1 MNLKKLEASIG
12 YTFRDPSYLELALT
26 HSSYAN
32 EHYAGKNRYNERLEF
47 LGDAVLELCS
57 SEFLYR
63 HLPQE
68 TEGVLSKRRASMVC
82 EPALAYCAREI
93 QLSQYLKLGKGE
105 EANGGR
111 QRDSILS
118 DALEAVL
125 GAVYLDGGLEP
136 ARAIV
141 FNHIMNDMEKKTLFY
156 DSKTILQEML
166 QKDGVNGISYRLVSE
181 SGPDH
186 DKHFVSEVLYQDQ
199 VIGRGEGHSKKAAEQ
214 QAAYEAILAIK
225 EREA

>member
-26 HSSYAN
+26 HSSFAN

-93 QLSQYLKLGKGE
+93 QLFQYLKLGKGE

-141 FNHIMNDMEKKTLFY
+141 FNHIMNDMEK
-156 DSKTILQEML
+156 
-166 QKDGVNGISYRLVSE
+166 DGVNGISYHLVSE
-181 SGPDH
+181 TGPDH
-186 DKHFVSEVLYQDQ
+186 DKHFVSEVQYQNQ

>member
-1 MNLKKLEASIG
+1 
-12 YTFRDPSYLELALT
+12 
-26 HSSYAN
+26 
-32 EHYAGKNRYNERLEF
+32 
-47 LGDAVLELCS
+47 
-57 SEFLYR
+57 
-63 HLPQE
+63 
-68 TEGVLSKRRASMVC
+68 
-82 EPALAYCAREI
+82 
-93 QLSQYLKLGKGE
+93 
-105 EANGGR
+105 
-111 QRDSILS
+111 
-118 DALEAVL
+118 
-125 GAVYLDGGLEP
+125 
-136 ARAIV
+136 
-141 FNHIMNDMEKKTLFY
+141 MNDMEKKTLFY